1 MGNCSIWLAFMTCGP
16 RAMRGKYFSLL
27 NDGSLHSSEV
37 AYPAVAYAG
46 FYRAK
51 RLGVSLLPPW
61 MGCQSFQ
68 TSRPGV
74 KRTNHHATV
83 YPIWQL
89 NFTTFVMMKTKKL
102 RASDWLETS
111 TFSCN
116 TNAKLSHECPIK
128 ICLS

>member
-1 MGNCSIWLAFMTCGP
+1 MTKRQIFP
-16 RAMRGKYFSLL
+16 PLERRKSALERS
-27 NDGSLHSSEV
+27 

-46 FYRAK
+46 FYRSK
-51 RLGVSLLPPW
+51 RLGVSLLPPGW
-61 MGCQSFQ
+61 DASPPPAFQ

-111 TFSCN
+111 TLSCN
-116 TNAKLSHECPIK
+116 TNAKLLHECPIK